1 MNKLIKQSKGLQ
13 TQIIQD
19 WEQTSK
25 KIIQGHFERKIAS
38 FFDSDDKNE
47 QFQNLHKLLIKWAI
61 LTGVKPLP
69 TDEEIRLF
77 VEYIAEHF
85 YRYSLLEI
93 DNAFNLATAGK
104 LDESAEHYQSF
115 SVVYISKI
123 INSYGR
129 YIGPYIIK
137 YKVQL
142 EEQEK
147 ENNKPTEKE
156 QTAIMLESILDNF
169 DNFKLHYE
177 ETGEPTYNPFGYISY
192 DFLKNLGVIDID
204 DDIKSRL
211 LEEAK
216 EMALEE
222 LSHKSHTSIDSD
234 DKIKI
239 QLEIDNIANN
249 NKQERVMRICKNL
262 GLIYYYENILKNNL
276 SLSSQITNSMKKNV
290 S

>member
-1 MNKLIKQSKGLQ
+1 M
-13 TQIIQD
+13 
-19 WEQTSK
+19 
-25 KIIQGHFERKIAS
+25 
-38 FFDSDDKNE
+38 
-47 QFQNLHKLLIKWAI
+47 LIKWAI

-137 YKVQL
+137 YKDQL

-177 ETGEPTYNPFGYISY
+177 E
-192 DFLKNLGVIDID
+192 D
-204 DDIKSRL
+204 D
-211 LEEAK
+211 
-216 EMALEE
+216 
-222 LSHKSHTSIDSD
+222 
-234 DKIKI
+234 
-239 QLEIDNIANN
+239 
-249 NKQERVMRICKNL
+249 VF
-262 GLIYYYENILKNNL
+262 Y
-276 SLSSQITNSMKKNV
+276 
-290 S
+290 

>member
-1 MNKLIKQSKGLQ
+1 LIKQSKELQ

-25 KIIQGHFERKIAS
+25 KIILGHFERKIAT
-38 FFDSDDKNE
+38 FFDAPDKNE

-85 YRYSLLEI
+85 YRFSLLEI

-115 SVVYISKI
+115 SVVYIAKI

-137 YKVQL
+137 YKDQL
-142 EEQEK
+142 EEIEK
-147 ENNKPTEKE
+147 KNNEPSDKE
-156 QTAIMLESILDNF
+156 QIELMLESILENF
-169 DNFKLHYE
+169 DDYKEYKDNGE
-177 ETGEPTYNPFGYISY
+177 EPPYNAFGYISY
-192 DFLKNLGVIDID
+192 DFLKNIGVLKID
-204 DDIKSRL
+204 DEVKKEL
-211 LEEAK
+211 LIQAK
-216 EMALEE
+216 KIALEDLRNKKSQVLGNEGKIDVQEE
-222 LSHKSHTSIDSD
+222 LD
-234 DKIKI
+234 
-239 QLEIDNIANN
+239 EILNN
-249 NKQERVMRICKNL
+249 NAKSDRVMRICKNL
-262 GLIYYYENILKNNL
+262 GLLHYYDFILKNNL
-276 SLSSQITNSMKKNV
+276 SLSSEIAKSMKNDEL
-290 S
+290 